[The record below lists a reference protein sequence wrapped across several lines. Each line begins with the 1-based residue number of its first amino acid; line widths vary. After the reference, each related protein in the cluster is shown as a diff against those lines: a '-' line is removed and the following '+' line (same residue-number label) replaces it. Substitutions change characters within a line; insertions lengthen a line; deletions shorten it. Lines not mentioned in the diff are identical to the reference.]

1 MIAVNKARE
10 FVSDVA
16 TEMKKSTWPARE
28 ELMES
33 TAVVIVSLALLG
45 GFVFLSDLLLMTVIQ
60 FVF

>member
-1 MIAVNKARE
+1 MSAVNNVRE
-10 FVSDVA
+10 FLSDVA
-16 TEMKKSTWPARE
+16 TEMKKSTWPARD

-33 TAVVIVSLALLG
+33 TAVVIVSLLILG